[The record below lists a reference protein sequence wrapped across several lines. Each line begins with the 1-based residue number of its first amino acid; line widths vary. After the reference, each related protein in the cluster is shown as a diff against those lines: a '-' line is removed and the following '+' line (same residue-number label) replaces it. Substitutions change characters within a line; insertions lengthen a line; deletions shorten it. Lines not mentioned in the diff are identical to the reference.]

1 MRLDQPLPPKPEETI
16 LTTCPTPVFTHLW
29 DRGTEE
35 AKKPFVL
42 TSRPVMNC
50 LGSGRF
56 AFTAGTSKVV
66 SENCFLQ
73 DKGSQTWVFILTS
86 SSARLP

>member
-1 MRLDQPLPPKPEETI
+1 
-16 LTTCPTPVFTHLW
+16 
-29 DRGTEE
+29 
-35 AKKPFVL
+35 
-42 TSRPVMNC
+42 MNS

-73 DKGSQTWVFILTS
+73 DKGSLTWVFILIS
-86 SSARLP
+86 HLQLGFLSSALPASSELPDCDFKLGIALL